1 MEPKEFARLEN
12 ECQSRFLEA
21 GSCFHICS
29 QENHPVLF
37 HNEEEFKAAMNAVA
51 FAALLF
57 PDVRIFTF
65 VIMDNHF
72 HFAIAGEKSEIKLL
86 LRALVNKL
94 ASLPSLAV
102 ARNDIRKL
110 DFKFFDIG
118 SLDNMRN
125 VVAYINRNGAVVN
138 PNESVYTY
146 KWGANRFFFNTEAKL
161 RFKSCGI
168 KLTCREKRA
177 IFQSNKLERND
188 KVVALDG
195 YVSPLCFCCVMGTE
209 SFFRNSRDYFYCVS
223 RNIESSKDV
232 AKMIGEKIFYSD
244 EDLFIYVRAACSKE
258 YGIRTVSML
267 PNTAKIELAKRLHFD
282 FNAGN
287 KQISRLLKMDLPI
300 VSELFPSP
308 DGIH

>member
-1 MEPKEFARLEN
+1 MP
-12 ECQSRFLEA
+12 
-21 GSCFHICS
+21 HICS

-37 HNEEEFKAAMNAVA
+37 HNEDEFKAAMNAVA

-57 PDVRIFTF
+57 PDVKIFTF

-72 HFAIAGEKSEIKLL
+72 HFAIVGEKSEIKLL

-168 KLTCREKRA
+168 KLTCREKRGVFHSELVNNENR
-177 IFQSNKLERND
+177 IF
-188 KVVALDG
+188 VLDG
-195 YVSPLCFCCVMGTE
+195 YVSPLCFCEVSKAE
-209 SFFRNSRDYFYCVS
+209 SFFRSNRHYFYCIS
-223 RNIESSKDV
+223 KNIEASKDI
-232 AKMIGEKIFYSD
+232 ALNIGEHIFYSD
-244 EDLFIYVRAACSKE
+244 EELYAYIMALCSKK
-258 YGIRTVSML
+258 YSCDSIRFLSKE
-267 PNTAKIELAKRLHFD
+267 AKIELAKELHFD
-282 FNAGN
+282 FRVGN
-287 KQISRLLKMDLPI
+287 KQISRLLKIDLTI
-300 VSELFPSP
+300 ISAMFPE
-308 DGIH
+308 

>member
-1 MEPKEFARLEN
+1 
-12 ECQSRFLEA
+12 
-21 GSCFHICS
+21 
-29 QENHPVLF
+29 
-37 HNEEEFKAAMNAVA
+37 MNAVA

-146 KWGANRFFFNTEAKL
+146 KWGANRFFFNREAHL
-161 RFKSCGI
+161 RHAECRRKAS
-168 KLTCREKRA
+168 CREKRGMFRSA
-177 IFQSNKLERND
+177 RFDTTDILL
-188 KVVALDG
+188 VDG
-195 YVSPLCFCCVMGTE
+195 YVSPLFYCRIEEGE
-209 SFFRNSRDYFYCVS
+209 SFFRNGRHYFYSVS
-223 RNIESSKDV
+223 RNIESSKDI
-232 AKMIGEKIFYSD
+232 AKTVGECMFYTD
-244 EDLFIYVRAACSKE
+244 EDLLSHIVAECSRKYGSPNVR
-258 YGIRTVSML
+258 TL
-267 PNTAKIELAKRLHFD
+267 PGEAKVELAKELHFD
-282 FNAGN
+282 FNASN
-287 KQISRLLKMDLPI
+287 KQICRILKMDMITLDI
-300 VSELFPSP
+300 LFPSF
-308 DGIH
+308 